1 MQSLKVSSY
10 RTRKRINIQNGSAL
24 LYTDWFYVYKKN
36 ISDLKEKRSYFPFW
50 WRTNYVHRHRDKKW
64 NERTEQKVCHK
75 AWQGIQPTAKLKSD
89 HKGPPAPGRE
99 DQTWSWKAASFSI
112 RSDIKISWGTWG
124 GGESLVKQLV
134 LHNPN
139 VGKWRLESQKK
150 KRFSGPLSPNPDQ
163 RCESICCKW
172 WEIIKQWGYHMPIC
186 FIILLAFR
194 KWMGWN
200 GSRQSR
206 ESPMSLL
213 ET

>member
-1 MQSLKVSSY
+1 MAVLYCTLTDSMY
-10 RTRKRINIQNGSAL
+10 TKRISH
-24 LYTDWFYVYKKN
+24 
-36 ISDLKEKRSYFPFW
+36 SDLKEKRSYFPFW
-50 WRTNYVHRHRDKKW
+50 WRTNYVHRYRDKKW

-75 AWQGIQPTAKLKSD
+75 AWSD
-89 HKGPPAPGRE
+89 HKGSPAPGRE
-99 DQTWSWKAASFSI
+99 AQTRSWKAASFSI
-112 RSDIKISWGTWG
+112 RLDIKISWGTWG

-139 VGKWRLESQKK
+139 VGKWGLESQKK
-150 KRFSGPLSPNPDQ
+150 KKFSGPLSPNPDQ

-172 WEIIKQWGYHMPIC
+172 WEIFEQWGYHMPIC
-186 FIILLAFR
+186 SIILLAFR

-213 ET
+213 QTCSWQVTGDKAFNKDKR